1 MFIALQLSFNG
12 TLSIFITMKA
22 HILAL
27 LFAVFILSAIAAED
41 RTKADADDDD
51 EDDDDITTL
60 TFLI

>member
-1 MFIALQLSFNG
+1 MFKTLQLSFNG

-51 EDDDDITTL
+51 DDADE
-60 TFLI
+60 